1 MALVNPANLYSGGQG
16 ILRDDYV
23 NFIANQEAKKRARED
38 ALNQY
43 FTKLSEK
50 LNTAGVRQQD
60 LYDPNT
66 GQGILK
72 DIEEWKKQWN
82 ANPEA
87 VKRGGLGQQAYMA
100 MYQQILNRINQSKQ
114 RAKTELE
121 LGKAK
126 FEGKFSPRTS
136 DLPVLEKI
144 GKSIYDPT
152 SYKEDGVSEYGIQDL
167 SSAVGQY
174 TPKDQM
180 AFEKAAIGQYKPEYD
195 PASKAI
201 QMDDSG
207 KILLT
212 KKYKPEHILQI
223 GQQAANLVKGDKKAR
238 YYYEDMLE
246 VPDAVKTA
254 SDALSKVAGTK
265 VIPQT
270 PEEMAAGLTMAK
282 LANVEVKEEEKDVA
296 AANRFKKQLQ
306 DERIAAALK
315 RTKLVEAGKNA
326 RVKAMLGGVEI
337 EDVISNAAKKGVK
350 YPWEGKGEVTLVPLR
365 KLDPL
370 EVEDILGKKT
380 EYGYPIKPFNSAGE
394 DYIVINENGE
404 VETPEGVINPDRV
417 KNNTYNRTKGILKA
431 TYKKEVKN
439 PEGTGAK
446 PATNLLNATK
456 RRKG

>member
-1 MALVNPANLYSGGQG
+1 M
-16 ILRDDYV
+16 
-23 NFIANQEAKKRARED
+23 
-38 ALNQY
+38 
-43 FTKLSEK
+43 
-50 LNTAGVRQQD
+50 
-60 LYDPNT
+60 YDPNT

-212 KKYKPEHILQI
+212 K
-223 GQQAANLVKGDKKAR
+223 N
-238 YYYEDMLE
+238 
-246 VPDAVKTA
+246 
-254 SDALSKVAGTK
+254 
-265 VIPQT
+265 
-270 PEEMAAGLTMAK
+270 
-282 LANVEVKEEEKDVA
+282 
-296 AANRFKKQLQ
+296 
-306 DERIAAALK
+306 
-315 RTKLVEAGKNA
+315 
-326 RVKAMLGGVEI
+326 
-337 EDVISNAAKKGVK
+337 
-350 YPWEGKGEVTLVPLR
+350 
-365 KLDPL
+365 
-370 EVEDILGKKT
+370 
-380 EYGYPIKPFNSAGE
+380 
-394 DYIVINENGE
+394 
-404 VETPEGVINPDRV
+404 INPNIYF
-417 KNNTYNRTKGILKA
+417 K
-431 TYKKEVKN
+431 
-439 PEGTGAK
+439 
-446 PATNLLNATK
+446 
-456 RRKG
+456 